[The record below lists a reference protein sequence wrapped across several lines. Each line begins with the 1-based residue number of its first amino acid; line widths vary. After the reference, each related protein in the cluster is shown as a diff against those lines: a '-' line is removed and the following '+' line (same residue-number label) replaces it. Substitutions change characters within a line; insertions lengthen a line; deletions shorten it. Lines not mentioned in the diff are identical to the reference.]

1 MGAAAAAGA
10 GVTHRSGPLR
20 VGYLGPEGTFSHAAA
35 LAGATRL
42 PGLQDAVL
50 LPLPT
55 IYDVVM
61 AVAGGELDR
70 AVVPIENSIE
80 GSVSATLDTL
90 AIDAADVRII
100 GEHVQ
105 RIEQCLIAALP
116 VALSEVRAVMSHP
129 QASAQCAHFLHDH
142 LPQAEIQTT
151 SSTADAVRM
160 VAERGAGWAAL
171 GPRLAAERYGCV
183 LLAEGVEDRAGNE
196 TRFVWLARAE
206 GVAEEAGASSAAGPP
221 SAGPDI
227 SRAFKTS
234 LLFWGDGSG
243 RPGWLVRCLSE
254 LAERGVNM
262 TRIESRPRKQG
273 LGEYMFFIDC
283 EGTAREPAV
292 AEALVALAE
301 HTEVLRVLGSY
312 PAG

>member
-1 MGAAAAAGA
+1 MGVASTGLAGAAPD
-10 GVTHRSGPLR
+10 SDSLS

-35 LAGATRL
+35 LAGAARQ
-42 PGLQDAVL
+42 PGLAGAVL
-50 LPLPT
+50 VPLPT

-61 AVAGGELDR
+61 AVANGELER

-90 AIDAADVRII
+90 AIDAVEVRII
-100 GEHVQ
+100 GEHVH
-105 RIEQCLIAALP
+105 RIEQCLIAP
-116 VALSEVRAVMSHP
+116 VMVPLSDVRSVMSHP

-142 LPQAEIQTT
+142 LPQAEIVTT

-196 TRFVWLARAE
+196 TRFVWLAREDPA
-206 GVAEEAGASSAAGPP
+206 GSSVNRLDHDPVAGA
-221 SAGPDI
+221 
-227 SRAFKTS
+227 RFKTS
-234 LLFWGDGSG
+234 LLFWGDGTG

-254 LAERGVNM
+254 LSERGVNL

-283 EGTAREPAV
+283 EGTA
-292 AEALVALAE
+292 EAPVLAGGLAALAA